1 MSWGAGL
8 PTRARRGAGAR
19 GGASHPATTYQPPD
33 RAPPGETVTLTA
45 QWHDQVRHAGIAV
58 ETVDAFTGF
67 PADGGTT
74 FTVSEPWTFTFR
86 RYTVL

>member
-1 MSWGAGL
+1 
-8 PTRARRGAGAR
+8 
-19 GGASHPATTYQPPD
+19 
-33 RAPPGETVTLTA
+33 VTLTA